1 MATITNLGVGSGLNL
16 SDILDSLST
25 AEKASLT
32 PISTQQ
38 SAYTAK
44 LSAYGTLSSALT
56 TFQTANTAL
65 NSADL
70 FSATTATSSS
80 SAFSATTSGTV
91 VAGKYN
97 VAVTQ
102 LAQAQ
107 TLTSAVQT
115 SNTTALGDSSAT
127 SRTLT
132 IKLADGTSKDIALTT
147 DQTSLTGMRDAI
159 NGASA
164 GVSASIIKVAD
175 GSYRLSL
182 TSSKTGEA
190 NAVSSISVS
199 GDDTLNNI
207 VGFDSTKVDADTGEG
222 NPMSVSVQAQDAE
235 LTVNNVKITNSSNTI
250 SDALEGITLN
260 LNDTTTGNQTL
271 TVAQDTSKAT
281 TAISN
286 FVTAYNSLLDQFSS
300 LTKYTAVDVGSDAQ
314 DTSNGALIGD
324 STLRTI
330 QTQIKS
336 MLTNSASTSTYKTL
350 AQIGITSD
358 PTTGELTLDSDKL
371 STELTKDPDGIKQM
385 IVGDGKTTGITT
397 TLATNLTSW
406 LSSTGSIQS
415 AKDGVSKTLN
425 NLTEQYNDM
434 STRIDNMIARY
445 KAQFTQL
452 DITMSSLNNTS
463 SYLTQ
468 QFDTSSSS
476 SSSS

>member
-1 MATITNLGVGSGLNL
+1 MASITTLGVGSGLDL
-16 SDILDSLST
+16 SSILDSLST

-32 PISTQQ
+32 PISNQQ

-132 IKLADGTSKDIALTT
+132 IKLADGTSKDISLTT

-182 TSSKTGEA
+182 TASKTGEA
-190 NAVSSISVS
+190 NAVSSISVT

-207 VGFDSTKVDADTGEG
+207 VGFDSTKADTD
-222 NPMSVSVQAQDAE
+222 NPMDVSVAAQDAK
-235 LTVNNVKITNSSNTI
+235 LTVNNVEITNSSNTI

-260 LNDTTTGNQTL
+260 LNDITSGNQTL

-286 FVTAYNSLLDQFSS
+286 FVTAYNTLLDQFNT
-300 LTKYTAVDVGSDAQ
+300 LTKYTAVDVGSDTQ
-314 DTSNGALIGD
+314 DSSNGALVGD
-324 STLRTI
+324 STLRGI

-336 MLTNSASTSTYKTL
+336 MLTNSSSSSTYKTL
-350 AQIGITSD
+350 AQIGITTD

-371 STELTKDPDGIKQM
+371 KTELTKDPDGIKQM

-425 NLTEQYNDM
+425 NLTQQYNDM
-434 STRIDNMIARY
+434 NTRVNNLIARY

-452 DITMSSLNNTS
+452 DVTMSSLNSTS

-476 SSSS
+476 SSKS